1 MSQDLL
7 EVTPEKLT
15 ELENTLLNTSG
26 KVSLAQRFRAL
37 FTLKA
42 VGKSN
47 EAVVDIIGKGFNDP
61 SALLKHELA
70 YVLGQLRKTSAL
82 PVLTSVLR
90 DLSQDPMVRHE
101 AAEAIGAISQLES
114 IPILEEYLNREGE
127 DRSVK
132 ETCEIAL
139 DKIRWDWGA
148 GKKARADRDNDS
160 DEPREFTSEDPAPPM
175 GSEDGPDAKQTA
187 TKAKVASEEEIE
199 VLRKTLVDPSLP
211 LFTRYRAMFSLR
223 NLSTTHPSAVYALA
237 SAFTTEEPSALFK
250 HEVAFIFGQILSP
263 LSVPALIKVLEDES
277 ENEMV
282 RHEAAEAL
290 GGIAT
295 DDCLPVL
302 KKWMKKEDAPT
313 VVRESCIVA
322 IDMWEVRVF
331 CCLVP

>member
-1 MSQDLL
+1 
-7 EVTPEKLT
+7 
-15 ELENTLLNTSG
+15 
-26 KVSLAQRFRAL
+26 LAL
-37 FTLKA
+37 IT
-42 VGKSN
+42 VP
-47 EAVVDIIGKGFNDP
+47 GFVDP

-82 PVLTSVLR
+82 PILTSVLR

-148 GKKARADRDNDS
+148 GKKVRTERNEEEDKV
-160 DEPREFTSEDPAPPM
+160 FTSEDPAPPM
-175 GSEDGPDAKQTA
+175 GSENSVDAKSDSKTT
-187 TKAKVASEEEIE
+187 TKGKVASEEEIE
-199 VLRKTLVDPSLP
+199 ALRKTLVDPSLP

-223 NLSTTHPSAVYALA
+223 NLSTSHPSAIHALA
-237 SAFTTEEPSALFK
+237 SAFTTDEPSALFK

-322 IDMWEVRVF
+322 IDMWEVRFRYSV
-331 CCLVP
+331 L